1 MQRLTAMPRAIS
13 AQQLPC
19 VLTSWIRL
27 LSSCSVHFS
36 FLMSGLT
43 CRMAWRQLAVARM
56 TSDNRQECHAVEDV
70 SAYAECLSAPT

>member
-1 MQRLTAMPRAIS
+1 MLTAMPRAIS
-13 AQQLPC
+13 AQQLPW

-43 CRMAWRQLAVARM
+43 CGMVWRRLAVARM
-56 TSDNRQECHAVEDV
+56 RRDSKQTRRAPERSVRAGTDC
-70 SAYAECLSAPT
+70 YLAPT